1 MRTRDELNALSY
13 KVIGA
18 AMEVHRTLGP
28 GLLESTYQQALLLE
42 LQMQGLSVES
52 EKQIPFIYKGLIIS
66 AAYRADIV
74 VEDEIIVE
82 LKATDKDNSLY
93 SKQLYTYLKLAKKRL
108 GLLINFNHEV
118 LRDGIERIVNNF

>member
-1 MRTRDELNALSY
+1 
-13 KVIGA
+13 
-18 AMEVHRTLGP
+18 
-28 GLLESTYQQALLLE
+28 
-42 LQMQGLSVES
+42 MQGLSVES

>member
-1 MRTRDELNALSY
+1 MKTRDELNALSY

-28 GLLESTYQQALLLE
+28 GLLESSYQQALLLE

>member
-1 MRTRDELNALSY
+1 MKTRDELNALSY